1 MSAIQETL
9 FDLLLD
15 ALLQI
20 GFFAIV
26 TAVFSRLVSK
36 ARAKHQYS
44 FYLTVLLFCL
54 AVPVINTLWQ
64 SPSTVVTEKSQQRVA
79 VDAEGTNYTFWNL
92 QGHFKQHQRFAI
104 SPGFQSWIVG
114 VWGLFVLLRL
124 ARFSR
129 AVLRVH
135 QLRRDA
141 SALSPAQVAMASQI
155 IEAKYC
161 VALLESTAID
171 DPVTVGVF
179 HPAILVPSKV
189 LPSLGERELS
199 AVLAHEYGHIR
210 RRDFAV
216 HILCELISLPVAW
229 HPGISYLMSKISQT
243 RELACDEYAAA
254 RLGKR
259 RSYANTLLHLASL
272 CLHVPRGNAA
282 GLGIFDGDNL
292 EARIMMLTKKTRS
305 LSRTSLIWLAVATS
319 ITFGAGA
326 LLAHAMSLQASSATS
341 NTAEKFAGTWHWMF
355 NGKSFATM
363 ILVRDGSGFT
373 GSVTP
378 SRIALN
384 DEGGLSMA
392 DPSGDGTP
400 SPITKAKLEGSALH
414 VTVGDGKE
422 PFEFVVTLKDETHA
436 EIHPKAAPPNMK
448 PIPADKIR
456 RE

>member
-1 MSAIQETL
+1 MSSIQETL
-9 FDLLLD
+9 FDLLLN

-26 TAVFSRLVSK
+26 AAVFSRLVAK

-54 AVPVINTLWQ
+54 AAPVINTFWQ
-64 SPSTVVTEKSQQRVA
+64 SPSAVVAEKSQQQVA
-79 VDAEGTNYTFWNL
+79 PNAGGTNYPFWIWRA
-92 QGHFKQHQRFAI
+92 QFKQHKQFTIA
-104 SPGFQSWIVG
+104 PGFQTWIVA
-114 VWGLFVLLRL
+114 VWGVLVLLRL

-129 AVLRVH
+129 AVHRVH

-141 SALSPAQVAMASQI
+141 SVLSPTQLEMANQI
-155 IEAKYC
+155 IEAKYR

-179 HPAILVPSKV
+179 RPAILLPSKV
-189 LPSLGERELS
+189 LPELGEQELS

-210 RRDFAV
+210 RRDSPV

-229 HPGISYLMSKISQT
+229 HPGVGYLMSKISQT
-243 RELACDEYAAA
+243 RELACDDYAAA

-259 RSYANTLLHLASL
+259 RSYANTLLRLASL

-292 EARIMMLTKKTRS
+292 EARIMILTKKTRL
-305 LSRTSLIWLAVATS
+305 LSRTGVIWLALATS
-319 ITFGAGA
+319 ITFGAVA
-326 LLAHAMSLQASSATS
+326 VLAHAMSLQASSEPS

-363 ILVRDGSGFT
+363 ILVQDGSGFNGTVT
-373 GSVTP
+373 G

-384 DEGGLSMA
+384 DDGGLSLA
-392 DPSGDGTP
+392 DPSEDSTP
-400 SPITKAKLEGSALH
+400 KPITKARLEGSALH
-414 VTVGDGKE
+414 ITVTDG
-422 PFEFVVTLKDETHA
+422 FEFIVTLKDDTHA
-436 EIHPKAAPPNMK
+436 EIKPRGAPPNMK
-448 PIPADKIR
+448 PIPAEKVH
-456 RE
+456 